1 MGCGE
6 LDMNYRCQP
15 HGEWGWHPPDPTA
28 VPRDPSRGTGAR
40 GRGAPK
46 DASPPRVTVG
56 YQSGFD

>member
-1 MGCGE
+1 